1 MRDPHQHLGNC
12 SPTPPPPPPP
22 PPPPNP
28 TVTLTC
34 CQLTVV
40 ELGEG

>member
-12 SPTPPPPPPP
+12 SP

-34 CQLTVV
+34 CQLTVI

>member
-12 SPTPPPPPPP
+12 SPPPPP

>member
-12 SPTPPPPPPP
+12 PPPPPP